1 MILQPLFFLLNIQFS
16 SRMETHYIFT
26 VGKCTVC
33 ALVIFYSLQLAIYLC
48 SAFMASPF
56 AHILTLLLAIWIYTM
71 GDRAERSDSKPTE
84 AAGSTDLPGA
94 EPVTTDANESEQRD
108 EPLETSD
115 IDLDESDNELQVSL
129 SDEDE

>member
-33 ALVIFYSLQLAIYLC
+33 ALVIFYTLELAIYLC

-71 GDRAERSDSKPTE
+71 GDRPERSDSKPTE

-94 EPVTTDANESEQRD
+94 EPVTTVTNESEQQD
-108 EPLETSD
+108 EPIETSD
-115 IDLDESDNELQVSL
+115 IDGSDNELQVSL